1 MISNLCLLSKS
12 LQRSWFLLLVFT
24 ACIVFLSCESKQNE
38 EDQMGE
44 VVFELQD
51 APVNS
56 PLFTYA
62 DSLALKDAMASFQLE
77 PGLRIE
83 LIAAEPLV
91 VDPVAFAFDEF
102 GVMYVAE
109 NRGYPDPAK
118 RGTPTHL
125 GRIARLE
132 DRDGDGK
139 YDHRTEFATG
149 LTYPNGI
156 MVWRGGVFVTCAPDI
171 YYLKDTNGDGIADV
185 KKVVLTGFN
194 ADKTAQIRTSHP
206 TLGMDGWI
214 YVTSGLNG
222 GNVTSPEHP
231 EREPLVFSPSDGRF
245 HPETFEFQT
254 TGGRSQFGLVFDAF
268 GRRFGTSNRH
278 PLQHVVIEPW
288 YLGRN
293 PQVIF
298 NRTVQ
303 DVAKAEADATVYPIS
318 KAVTTADFIPKL
330 MGLSH
335 KGTFT
340 SACGPVIYYGT
351 ALEEIHMGNVF
362 VCEPAQNL
370 VQRQII
376 SPENVS
382 FRSVPAYENR
392 EFLASADS
400 WFNPVFLGNG
410 PHGALYLADMY
421 RKVIDHPSYVP
432 ETARAGLDFESGK
445 DKGRI
450 YRIVRNEFTQ
460 THTLGSHPVSS
471 SFRTDELV
479 NLLRS
484 QEEWDRSTAHRLLL
498 ERPDARAI
506 PLLTDLAIH
515 GERPESRTR
524 ALWLLQGLEGLNSQ
538 VLQKAIRDKEAGV
551 REQAVI
557 LSGMLVGKYP
567 DLINALVAA
576 TADEN
581 IRVRY
586 LSSLELGSLKGEN
599 VTKALAQVALR
610 DGDNPWSRAAV
621 LSGIGDQLPAFFQ
634 IFRRMDPTGQPAF
647 PLMMKDL
654 GELFGNAA
662 QLTDCEEL
670 LHEIVSAEGD
680 FGWRMATVLGLLNGL
695 EGRNILPAKNGL
707 IDALATLTS
716 SDLNMEALKGFI
728 GQVTTKALDE
738 REPLPSRVAAVSLMG
753 YAPFDWEGN
762 NLKKLLKPNNPPEIQ
777 IEAVKAL
784 AKLNDPRSGL
794 ILRSKETWA
803 AYTPRVKSA
812 VISAMVSRT
821 PTVLQLFT
829 AIEEKVVAPAEIPS
843 TIRQRLMSDGDNNVK
858 LKATSLFNELEEGGR
873 MAVYEEYLNVLEN
886 PGDPELG
893 KVVFYSHCSSCHAYT
908 GEGGAVGPDLTGV
921 NNQPADALLL
931 HTLVPNY
938 EVLPAYQAT
947 SISTKDGRSIA
958 GWISAE
964 SENSITLRTASGTD
978 ESILRSNI
986 VTIHHSGLSLM
997 PDGLEQNMRKED
1009 MANLIAFLKSG
1020 GL

>member
-1 MISNLCLLSKS
+1 
-12 LQRSWFLLLVFT
+12 
-24 ACIVFLSCESKQNE
+24 
-38 EDQMGE
+38 
-44 VVFELQD
+44 
-51 APVNS
+51 
-56 PLFTYA
+56 
-62 DSLALKDAMASFQLE
+62 
-77 PGLRIE
+77 
-83 LIAAEPLV
+83 
-91 VDPVAFAFDEF
+91 
-102 GVMYVAE
+102 
-109 NRGYPDPAK
+109 
-118 RGTPTHL
+118 
-125 GRIARLE
+125 
-132 DRDGDGK
+132 
-139 YDHRTEFATG
+139 
-149 LTYPNGI
+149 
-156 MVWRGGVFVTCAPDI
+156 
-171 YYLKDTNGDGIADV
+171 
-185 KKVVLTGFN
+185 
-194 ADKTAQIRTSHP
+194 
-206 TLGMDGWI
+206 
-214 YVTSGLNG
+214 
-222 GNVTSPEHP
+222 
-231 EREPLVFSPSDGRF
+231 
-245 HPETFEFQT
+245 
-254 TGGRSQFGLVFDAF
+254 
-268 GRRFGTSNRH
+268 
-278 PLQHVVIEPW
+278 
-288 YLGRN
+288 
-293 PQVIF
+293 
-298 NRTVQ
+298 
-303 DVAKAEADATVYPIS
+303 
-318 KAVTTADFIPKL
+318 
-330 MGLSH
+330 
-335 KGTFT
+335 
-340 SACGPVIYYGT
+340 
-351 ALEEIHMGNVF
+351 
-362 VCEPAQNL
+362 
-370 VQRQII
+370 
-376 SPENVS
+376 
-382 FRSVPAYENR
+382 
-392 EFLASADS
+392 
-400 WFNPVFLGNG
+400 
-410 PHGALYLADMY
+410 
-421 RKVIDHPSYVP
+421 
-432 ETARAGLDFESGK
+432 
-445 DKGRI
+445 
-450 YRIVRNEFTQ
+450 
-460 THTLGSHPVSS
+460 
-471 SFRTDELV
+471 
-479 NLLRS
+479 
-484 QEEWDRSTAHRLLL
+484 
-498 ERPDARAI
+498 
-506 PLLTDLAIH
+506 
-515 GERPESRTR
+515 
-524 ALWLLQGLEGLNSQ
+524 
-538 VLQKAIRDKEAGV
+538 
-551 REQAVI
+551 
-557 LSGMLVGKYP
+557 MLVGKYP

-707 IDALATLTS
+707 IDALATLPS

-893 KVVFYSHCSSCHAYT
+893 KVVFLSHCSSCHAYT

-997 PDGLEQNMRKED
+997 PDGLEQNMKKED